1 MAARPSAVLVASD
14 SFGDQSVRRP
24 QKMDNA
30 VFVSNDDVANQQLD
44 IEGHALWQAWPVRLH
59 TERIRLDGAASS
71 DPAVIACSAHIRLC
85 VDVCVLIDARGRV
98 QGNNRPIC
106 GGRMLC
112 GPDQGVIACNLGLV
126 IVLST
131 LFCVF
136 VGARLHPLVVVGT
149 VLLVL
154 LTLYSLAKATWT
166 EAGIIPRLAFQR
178 LQRDYDRLPLLPE
191 NVRVAVTS
199 AQTQSP
205 ASHPQQAQRPL
216 AQAQAQA
223 ASIELRAPSGPE
235 VETPPYEVDAN
246 GQRQVLK
253 WCNTCRIYRPARA
266 KHCRDCDN
274 CVEEF
279 DHR

>member
-1 MAARPSAVLVASD
+1 
-14 SFGDQSVRRP
+14 
-24 QKMDNA
+24 
-30 VFVSNDDVANQQLD
+30 
-44 IEGHALWQAWPVRLH
+44 
-59 TERIRLDGAASS
+59 
-71 DPAVIACSAHIRLC
+71 
-85 VDVCVLIDARGRV
+85 
-98 QGNNRPIC
+98 
-106 GGRMLC
+106 MLC

-191 NVRVAVTS
+191 NVRVAVTP
-199 AQTQSP
+199 AQTQ
-205 ASHPQQAQRPL
+205 AQRL
-216 AQAQAQA
+216 QSQ
-223 ASIELRAPSGPE
+223 ASIELRVPSGPE
-235 VETPPYEVDAN
+235 VETAPYEVDAN

-266 KHCRDCDN
+266 KHCRGQRN
-274 CVEEF
+274 EQNAQRQQWRASVSV
-279 DHR
+279 

>member
-1 MAARPSAVLVASD
+1 M
-14 SFGDQSVRRP
+14 
-24 QKMDNA
+24 
-30 VFVSNDDVANQQLD
+30 
-44 IEGHALWQAWPVRLH
+44 
-59 TERIRLDGAASS
+59 
-71 DPAVIACSAHIRLC
+71 
-85 VDVCVLIDARGRV
+85 

-191 NVRVAVTS
+191 NVRVAVTP
-199 AQTQSP
+199 AQT
-205 ASHPQQAQRPL
+205 
-216 AQAQAQA
+216 QAQAQA
-223 ASIELRAPSGPE
+223 PHSQAQRLQSQASIELRVPSGPE
-235 VETPPYEVDAN
+235 VETAPYEIDAN

-266 KHCRDCDN
+266 KHCRGQRIEQN
-274 CVEEF
+274 AQRQQWRASVSV
-279 DHR
+279 